1 MLAVSKIF
9 ILSSSN
15 ILVATHDYRPD
26 VKDACINNFIEKV
39 KGSASLPPNC
49 VINGVHFY
57 HIRRNKV
64 FFVACSRAEIFPL
77 MAVEILTRFHHV
89 CRELCGTVSDTSLQ
103 ANLPLLYE
111 LLQEFMNE
119 GYVQLD
125 SSEKIRPY
133 IQSSPVIVDTEKSPV
148 KDLSSRVFGIESKTS
163 PVNSASRPIS
173 QPAGQSGRPG
183 FYVDVIEKMVTTV
196 AADGSVPHTEVN
208 GSVVVRN
215 FLPAAPQFKMFL
227 NEDLVIA
234 DQGQKGYGNQV
245 QLDRCSFH
253 ACVQHDDF
261 HNNKYIVMSPPV
273 GEFSAM
279 TYTASGEMC
288 VRQPFSLRMFV
299 SEPEGGGRDVCVVL
313 RLQSLYPDHVR
324 ATRANVKVP
333 LPASVVSVS
342 TKLSSD
348 NQSSQFDRQDAT
360 LTWTLSAVQGQS
372 EHMAEFRLNVQGSG
386 PVSRRDL
393 DPVVLEF
400 EISGF
405 TSTGLAIT
413 HLKAHNID
421 KQQQQQQQQHFV
433 RLITVSDSFVFRSF

>member
-1 MLAVSKIF
+1 
-9 ILSSSN
+9 
-15 ILVATHDYRPD
+15 
-26 VKDACINNFIEKV
+26 
-39 KGSASLPPNC
+39 

-77 MAVEILTRFHHV
+77 MA
-89 CRELCGTVSDTSLQ
+89 
-103 ANLPLLYE
+103 
-111 LLQEFMNE
+111 NE

-133 IQSSPVIVDTEKSPV
+133 IQSSP
-148 KDLSSRVFGIESKTS
+148 FGIESKTS

-173 QPAGQSGRPG
+173 QPAGQS
-183 FYVDVIEKMVTTV
+183 
-196 AADGSVPHTEVN
+196 GSVPHTEVN

-234 DQGQKGYGNQV
+234 DQGQK
-245 QLDRCSFH
+245 
-253 ACVQHDDF
+253 
-261 HNNKYIVMSPPV
+261 
-273 GEFSAM
+273 AM

-288 VRQPFSLRMFV
+288 VRQPFSLRI
-299 SEPEGGGRDVCVVL
+299 
-313 RLQSLYPDHVR
+313 
-324 ATRANVKVP
+324 
-333 LPASVVSVS
+333 VS

-433 RLITVSDSFVFRSF
+433 RLITFRDGAMMKYIGIIVEMPSTSMSYFS